1 MSRTKFIALGYPIV
15 ELIALWLVAQWI
27 GWGSAII
34 LLLLGIP
41 VGFIIMGKASRKRPV
56 WFLAGLLVAIP
67 GFVTDLIGFVLLL
80 PPIQRSLERRGR
92 AWLEANVTFLDFSG
106 GAAQMRSPYDSGDVV
121 PGMVI
126 HEDDP
131 RHDDPRHD
139 DGPPY
144 GRPSITG

>member
-1 MSRTKFIALGYPIV
+1 MSRTKLIALGYPIV

-34 LLLLGIP
+34 VLLLGIP

-56 WFLAGLLVAIP
+56 WFLAGLFVAIP
-67 GFVTDLIGFVLLL
+67 GFVTDLIGLVLLL
-80 PPIQRSLERRGR
+80 PPIQRALERRGK

-106 GAAQMRSPYDSGDVV
+106 GAPQMRSPYDCGDVI

-126 HEDDP
+126 QDDDP
-131 RHDDPRHD
+131 RND
-139 DGPPY
+139 DGPPI
-144 GRPSITG
+144 GRPSIGS

>member
-1 MSRTKFIALGYPIV
+1 MSRTKIIVFGYPVV

-41 VGFIIMGKASRKRPV
+41 VGFIIMGKASRRRPV

-67 GFVTDLIGFVLLL
+67 GFVTDVIGLVLLL

-92 AWLEANVTFLDFSG
+92 SWLESNVTFLDFSG
-106 GAAQMRSPYDSGDVV
+106 GAAQMRSPYDTGEVIPGTVV
-121 PGMVI
+121 Q
-126 HEDDP
+126 EP
-131 RHDDPRHD
+131 RPE
-139 DGPPY
+139 PPA
-144 GRPSITG
+144 GENGTGSPPELMR